1 MFSQF
6 FLKKSRQMGGLF
18 RFQDFSFQDIETKK
32 TKLLCPSDLVCDT
45 ERNKDTTVL
54 CIFMER
60 TGCNIQDY
68 VMTKHKRL
76 VPDKTSVIH
85 VNRYTKRGRPYR
97 KRSH

>member
-1 MFSQF
+1 MYNDMSLDNWKEMRGRLVKHLQT
-6 FLKKSRQMGGLF
+6 
-18 RFQDFSFQDIETKK
+18 EK

-54 CIFMER
+54 CIFMEG
-60 TGCNIQDY
+60 TGCNVQDY